1 MYTVSVPYSP
11 FPESEMSL
19 RALIEAMR
27 PKQWAKNIFIFAPL
41 VFDQKLF
48 HPTYLARTVAGF
60 VLLCLISGAVYL
72 MNDLVDAEKD
82 RQHPRKRNRPIASG
96 RLSPRLALAAAVL
109 IPLVGLPLGFLLD
122 PLFGG
127 ILLGYLVLQIAYSFV
142 LKNAVIIDAL
152 AVAAG
157 FVLRVAAGI
166 PLVEA
171 ERFSP
176 WIYTC
181 MGLLALF
188 ISFSKRRHELT
199 LLGENANGHR
209 ESLGEYS
216 VLLLDQFILIVT
228 AATLVAYTL
237 YTFSAPNLPP
247 NHTMMLTVPFVL
259 YAVFRYMYLVYVK
272 GLGGEPEEI
281 VLRDRPLQV
290 GVLLWGLAVILIMY
304 CR

>member
-1 MYTVSVPYSP
+1 
-11 FPESEMSL
+11 
-19 RALIEAMR
+19 MR

-48 HPTYLARTVAGF
+48 HPTYLARTVAGL

-127 ILLGYLVLQIAYSFV
+127 ILLGYLALQVAYSFV

-304 CR
+304 WR

>member
-1 MYTVSVPYSP
+1 MYTVSVPYPP

-127 ILLGYLVLQIAYSFV
+127 ILLGYLALQVAYSFV

-304 CR
+304 WR

>member
-1 MYTVSVPYSP
+1 
-11 FPESEMSL
+11 MSL
-19 RALIEAMR
+19 KALLEAMR
-27 PKQWAKNIFIFAPL
+27 PKQWAKNIFVFAPL
-41 VFDQKLF
+41 VFDLKLF
-48 HPTYLARTVAGF
+48 HPVYFARTLAGF
-60 VLLCLISGAVYL
+60 FLLCIISGAVYL
-72 MNDLVDAEKD
+72 INDLVDAEKD

-96 RLSPRLALAAAVL
+96 RLSPRLALTAAVL
-109 IPLVGLPLGFLLD
+109 FPLISIPLGFWLD
-122 PLFGG
+122 PLFGA
-127 ILLGYLVLQIAYSFV
+127 ILMAYFVLQIAYSFA
-142 LKNAVIIDAL
+142 LKNSVIIDAM

-199 LLGENANGHR
+199 LLRENANSHR
-209 ESLGEYS
+209 ESLGEYTIP
-216 VLLLDQFILIVT
+216 LLDQFILIVT

-247 NHTMMLTVPFVL
+247 NHMMMLTVPFVL
-259 YAVFRYMYLVYVK
+259 YAVFRYLYLVYAK

-304 CR
+304 LG

>member
-1 MYTVSVPYSP
+1 
-11 FPESEMSL
+11 MSL
-19 RALIEAMR
+19 KALIEAMR

-41 VFDQKLF
+41 VFDHKLF
-48 HPTYLARTVAGF
+48 HPSYLARTVAGF
-60 VLLCLISGAVYL
+60 VLLCLVSGAVYL
-72 MNDLVDAEKD
+72 MNDLVDVEKD

-96 RLSPRLALAAAVL
+96 RLSPRLALSMAIL
-109 IPLVGLPLGFLLD
+109 IPLAGLPLGFLLD

-188 ISFSKRRHELT
+188 ISFSKRRHELA
-199 LLGENANGHR
+199 LLGENANNHR

-304 CR
+304 LG

>member
-1 MYTVSVPYSP
+1 
-11 FPESEMSL
+11 MSL
-19 RALIEAMR
+19 KALIEAMR

-48 HPTYLARTVAGF
+48 HPIYLARTVAGF
-60 VLLCLISGAVYL
+60 VLLCLVSGAVYL
-72 MNDLVDAEKD
+72 MNDLVDVEKD
-82 RQHPRKRNRPIASG
+82 RQHPRKRHRPIASG
-96 RLSPRLALAAAVL
+96 RLSPRLALSVAIL
-109 IPLVGLPLGFLLD
+109 LPLTGLPLGFLLD

-127 ILLGYLVLQIAYSFV
+127 ILLGYLTLQIAYSFV

-152 AVAAG
+152 VVAAG

-199 LLGENANGHR
+199 LLGENANNHR
-209 ESLGEYS
+209 ESLGEYNL
-216 VLLLDQFILIVT
+216 LLLDQFILIVT

-259 YAVFRYMYLVYVK
+259 YAVFRYLYLVYVK

-304 CR
+304 LG

>member
-1 MYTVSVPYSP
+1 
-11 FPESEMSL
+11 MSL

-48 HPTYLARTVAGF
+48 HPTYLARTVAGL
-60 VLLCLISGAVYL
+60 VLLCLVSGAVYL

-109 IPLVGLPLGFLLD
+109 IPLIGLPLGFLLD
-122 PLFGG
+122 SLFGG
-127 ILLGYLVLQIAYSFV
+127 ILLGYLALQVAYSFV
-142 LKNAVIIDAL
+142 LKNVVIIDAL

-304 CR
+304 WR

>member
-1 MYTVSVPYSP
+1 
-11 FPESEMSL
+11 MSL
-19 RALIEAMR
+19 KALLEAMR

-41 VFDQKLF
+41 VFDLKLF
-48 HPTYLARTVAGF
+48 HPTYLVRTLAGF
-60 VLLCLISGAVYL
+60 VLLCLVSGAVYL

-96 RLSPRLALAAAVL
+96 RLSPRRALAVAILLPL
-109 IPLVGLPLGFLLD
+109 ISLPLGFLLD
-122 PLFGG
+122 PLFGI
-127 ILLGYLVLQIAYSFV
+127 ILLGYLILQIAYSLV
-142 LKNAVIIDAL
+142 LKNTVIIDAL

-199 LLGENANGHR
+199 LLGENANSHR
-209 ESLGEYS
+209 ESLGAYTP
-216 VLLLDQFILIVT
+216 LLLDQFILIVT

-259 YAVFRYMYLVYVK
+259 YTVFRYLYLVYVK
-272 GLGGEPEEI
+272 GMGGEPEEI

-290 GVLLWGLAVILIMY
+290 GMLLWGMAVILILY
-304 CR
+304 GR

>member
-1 MYTVSVPYSP
+1 
-11 FPESEMSL
+11 MSL

-247 NHTMMLTVPFVL
+247 IT
-259 YAVFRYMYLVYVK
+259 R
-272 GLGGEPEEI
+272 
-281 VLRDRPLQV
+281 
-290 GVLLWGLAVILIMY
+290 
-304 CR
+304 

>member
-1 MYTVSVPYSP
+1 
-11 FPESEMSL
+11 MSL
-19 RALIEAMR
+19 KALIEAMR

-48 HPTYLARTVAGF
+48 HPFYLARTVAGF

-72 MNDLVDAEKD
+72 MNDLVDVEKD

-96 RLSPRLALAAAVL
+96 RLSPRLALSMAIL
-109 IPLVGLPLGFLLD
+109 IPLAGLPLGFLLD

-127 ILLGYLVLQIAYSFV
+127 ILLGYLILQIAYSFV
-142 LKNAVIIDAL
+142 LKNTVIIDAL

-199 LLGENANGHR
+199 LLGENADNHR

-247 NHTMMLTVPFVL
+247 NHTMVLTVPFVL
-259 YAVFRYMYLVYVK
+259 YAIFRYMYLVYVK

-304 CR
+304 LG

>member
-1 MYTVSVPYSP
+1 
-11 FPESEMSL
+11 MSL

-127 ILLGYLVLQIAYSFV
+127 ILLGYLALQVGYSFV
-142 LKNAVIIDAL
+142 LKNVVIIDAL

-304 CR
+304 WR

>member
-1 MYTVSVPYSP
+1 
-11 FPESEMSL
+11 MSL
-19 RALIEAMR
+19 QALIEAMR

-48 HPTYLARTVAGF
+48 HPLYLARTVAGF
-60 VLLCLISGAVYL
+60 VLLCLVSGAVYL
-72 MNDLVDAEKD
+72 MNDLVDVEKD

-96 RLSPRLALAAAVL
+96 RLSPRLALSMAIL
-109 IPLVGLPLGFLLD
+109 IPLAGLPLGFLLD

-127 ILLGYLVLQIAYSFV
+127 ILLGYLILQIAYSFV
-142 LKNAVIIDAL
+142 LKNAVILDAL

-199 LLGENANGHR
+199 LLGENANNHR
-209 ESLGEYS
+209 ESLGEYNL
-216 VLLLDQFILIVT
+216 LLLDQFILIVT

-259 YAVFRYMYLVYVK
+259 YAVFRYLYLVYVK

-304 CR
+304 LG

>member
-1 MYTVSVPYSP
+1 
-11 FPESEMSL
+11 MSL
-19 RALIEAMR
+19 KALIEAMR

-48 HPTYLARTVAGF
+48 HPTYLARTVAGL
-60 VLLCLISGAVYL
+60 VLLCLVSGAVYL
-72 MNDLVDAEKD
+72 MNDLVDVEKD

-127 ILLGYLVLQIAYSFV
+127 ILLGYLVLQVAYSFV
-142 LKNAVIIDAL
+142 LKNVVIIDAL

-290 GVLLWGLAVILIMY
+290 GVLLWGLAVILILY
-304 CR
+304 WR

>member
-1 MYTVSVPYSP
+1 
-11 FPESEMSL
+11 MSL
-19 RALIEAMR
+19 KALIEAMR

-41 VFDQKLF
+41 VFDHKLF
-48 HPTYLARTVAGF
+48 HPSYLARTVAGF
-60 VLLCLISGAVYL
+60 VLLCLVSGAVYL
-72 MNDLVDAEKD
+72 MNDLVDVEKD

-96 RLSPRLALAAAVL
+96 RLSPRLALSMAIL
-109 IPLVGLPLGFLLD
+109 IPLAGLPLGFLLD

-142 LKNAVIIDAL
+142 LKNAVIVDAL

-199 LLGENANGHR
+199 FLGENANNHR

-259 YAVFRYMYLVYVK
+259 YAIFRYLYLVYVK

-304 CR
+304 LG

>member
-1 MYTVSVPYSP
+1 
-11 FPESEMSL
+11 MSL

-48 HPTYLARTVAGF
+48 HPTYLARTVAGL

-259 YAVFRYMYLVYVK
+259 YTVFRYMYLVYVK

-304 CR
+304 WR

>member
-1 MYTVSVPYSP
+1 
-11 FPESEMSL
+11 MSL

-72 MNDLVDAEKD
+72 MNDLVDVEKD

-127 ILLGYLVLQIAYSFV
+127 ILLGYLALQVAYSFV

-304 CR
+304 WR

>member
-1 MYTVSVPYSP
+1 
-11 FPESEMSL
+11 MSL
-19 RALIEAMR
+19 KALIEAMR

-199 LLGENANGHR
+199 LLGKNANGHR

-304 CR
+304 WR

>member
-1 MYTVSVPYSP
+1 
-11 FPESEMSL
+11 MSL
-19 RALIEAMR
+19 KALVEAMR
-27 PKQWAKNIFIFAPL
+27 PKQWAKNIFVFAPL
-41 VFDQKLF
+41 VFDLKLF
-48 HPTYLARTVAGF
+48 HPVYLARTIAGF
-60 VLLCLISGAVYL
+60 FLLCLISGAVYL
-72 MNDLVDAEKD
+72 INDLVDAEKD
-82 RQHPRKRNRPIASG
+82 RRHPRKRNRPIASG
-96 RLSPRLALAAAVL
+96 RLSPRLALAAAIL
-109 IPLVGLPLGFLLD
+109 IPLVGLPLGFYLD
-122 PLFGG
+122 PLFGA
-127 ILLGYLVLQIAYSFV
+127 ILVAYFILQIAYSFV
-142 LKNAVIIDAL
+142 LKNSVIIDAM

-199 LLGENANGHR
+199 LLGANANNHR
-209 ESLGEYS
+209 ESLGEYTIP
-216 VLLLDQFILIVT
+216 LLDQFILIVT

-247 NHTMMLTVPFVL
+247 NHMMMLTVPFVL
-259 YAVFRYMYLVYVK
+259 YAVFRYLYLVYVK

-304 CR
+304 LG

>member
-1 MYTVSVPYSP
+1 
-11 FPESEMSL
+11 MSL

-304 CR
+304 WR

>member
-1 MYTVSVPYSP
+1 
-11 FPESEMSL
+11 MSL
-19 RALIEAMR
+19 KALIEAMR

-48 HPTYLARTVAGF
+48 HPTYLARTVAGL

-127 ILLGYLVLQIAYSFV
+127 ILLGYLALQVAYSFV
-142 LKNAVIIDAL
+142 LKNVVIIDAL

-176 WIYTC
+176 WVYTC

>member
-1 MYTVSVPYSP
+1 MPI
-11 FPESEMSL
+11 

-127 ILLGYLVLQIAYSFV
+127 ILLGYLALQVAYSFV

-209 ESLGEYS
+209 ESLGEYN

-228 AATLVAYTL
+228 AATLVAYTF

-247 NHTMMLTVPFVL
+247 NHMMMLTVPFVL

-304 CR
+304 WR

>member
-1 MYTVSVPYSP
+1 
-11 FPESEMSL
+11 
-19 RALIEAMR
+19 MR

-127 ILLGYLVLQIAYSFV
+127 ILLGYLALQVAYSFV

-304 CR
+304 WR

>member
-1 MYTVSVPYSP
+1 
-11 FPESEMSL
+11 MSL

-48 HPTYLARTVAGF
+48 HPIYLARTVAGF

-127 ILLGYLVLQIAYSFV
+127 ILLGYLALQVAYSFV

-304 CR
+304 WR

>member
-1 MYTVSVPYSP
+1 
-11 FPESEMSL
+11 MSL
-19 RALIEAMR
+19 KALIEAMR

-48 HPTYLARTVAGF
+48 YPLYLARTVAGF
-60 VLLCLISGAVYL
+60 VLLCLVSGAVYL
-72 MNDLVDAEKD
+72 MNDLVDVEKD
-82 RQHPRKRNRPIASG
+82 RQHPRKCHRPIASG
-96 RLSPRLALAAAVL
+96 RLSPPLALSMAIL
-109 IPLVGLPLGFLLD
+109 IPLASLPLGFLLD

-127 ILLGYLVLQIAYSFV
+127 ILLGYLLLQIAYSFV

-152 AVAAG
+152 SVAAG

-166 PLVEA
+166 PLVET

-199 LLGENANGHR
+199 LLGENADNHR

-216 VLLLDQFILIVT
+216 VLLLDQFIIIVT

-247 NHTMMLTVPFVL
+247 NHTMMLTVPLVL
-259 YAVFRYMYLVYVK
+259 YAIFRYMHLVYVK

-304 CR
+304 LG

>member
-1 MYTVSVPYSP
+1 
-11 FPESEMSL
+11 
-19 RALIEAMR
+19 MR

-48 HPTYLARTVAGF
+48 HPTYLARTVAGL

-127 ILLGYLVLQIAYSFV
+127 ILLGYLALQVAYSFV

-181 MGLLALF
+181 MGLLALL
-188 ISFSKRRHELT
+188 ISFTKRRHELT

-304 CR
+304 WR